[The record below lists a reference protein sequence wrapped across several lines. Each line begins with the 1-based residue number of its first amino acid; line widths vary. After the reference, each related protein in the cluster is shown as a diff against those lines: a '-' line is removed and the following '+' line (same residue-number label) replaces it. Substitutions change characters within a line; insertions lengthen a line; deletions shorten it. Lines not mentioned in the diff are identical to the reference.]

1 MKMSLF
7 INPEHHPDDSMSAR
21 LQDHVEQVR
30 LAREIGF
37 DGVAIGS
44 HLNYGS
50 EVWFPAL
57 ETLMRLAPEAKGMT
71 LSTCMLVLP
80 LYHPLHVAAQLAL
93 VDAACGGQAILGVS
107 PGWQEDE
114 FRIMGLEH
122 KARISRFVE
131 SVELIKR
138 LFIEDSVTFDGRHF
152 SVEDLT
158 LALKPVRKPR
168 PPFWFGGSVEKAVA
182 RAARLADT
190 SLGDTWVA
198 SSHLTR
204 DVIVEQASVF
214 RNTLAGLGKDTPD
227 DFPLLRNVV
236 VAPNRE
242 TAIRD
247 AGPFLAASY
256 RVFGEWGLFTDV
268 VGSGKPQLEFDEL
281 LAGRVVIGSPEQCAE
296 QFADLAQA
304 TGCTRFIT
312 RIQWLGMDQ
321 KLVLRT
327 LELLGERVLPMLQLS
342 T

>member
-7 INPEHHPDDSMSAR
+7 INPEHRPGDSMPER

-30 LAREIGF
+30 LARQLGF
-37 DGVAIGS
+37 DGVSIGS
-44 HLNYGS
+44 HLNYGN

-57 ETLMRLAPEAKGMT
+57 ETLMRLAPEAEGMS

-93 VDAACGGQAILGVS
+93 VDAACGGRAILGVS

-114 FRIMGLEH
+114 FRIMELEH
-122 KARISRFVE
+122 KTRISRFVE

-138 LFIEDSVTFDGRHF
+138 LFTEDGVIFNGRHF

-158 LALKPVRKPR
+158 LALKPVQKPR
-168 PPFWFGGSVEKAVA
+168 PPFWFGGSVEKAVS
-182 RAARLADT
+182 RAAKLADT
-190 SLGDTWVA
+190 SLGDSWVA
-198 SSHLTR
+198 SSHLTK
-204 DVIVEQASVF
+204 DVIIEQAAVF
-214 RNTLAGLGKDTPD
+214 RNTLSDLGKDMPG

-236 VAPNRE
+236 VAPDKE

-247 AGPFLAASY
+247 AGPFLEASY
-256 RVFGEWGLFTDV
+256 RVFGQWGLFTDV
-268 VGSGKPQLEFDEL
+268 VGAGKQQLDFDEL
-281 LAGRVVIGSPEQCAE
+281 LAGRVVIGSPEECAE
-296 QFADLAQA
+296 QFADLAEA

-327 LELLGERVLPMLQLS
+327 LELLGDRVLPML
-342 T
+342 

>member
-1 MKMSLF
+1 
-7 INPEHHPDDSMSAR
+7 
-21 LQDHVEQVR
+21 
-30 LAREIGF
+30 
-37 DGVAIGS
+37 
-44 HLNYGS
+44 
-50 EVWFPAL
+50 
-57 ETLMRLAPEAKGMT
+57 MRLAPEANGMT

-152 SVEDLT
+152 CVEDLT

-236 VAPNRE
+236 VALTSLQDLAERLAADDLAVVAAFDDRFDEALAIAADLDDPVFAGTAKPQSRLRVE
-242 TAIRD
+242 VLQQSVAAIRD
-247 AGPFLAASY
+247 VARQDLGPHLGVAS
-256 RVFGEWGLFTDV
+256 G
-268 VGSGKPQLEFDEL
+268 
-281 LAGRVVIGSPEQCAE
+281 
-296 QFADLAQA
+296 
-304 TGCTRFIT
+304 FIA
-312 RIQWLGMDQ
+312 LDGD
-321 KLVLRT
+321 
-327 LELLGERVLPMLQLS
+327 
-342 T
+342 